1 MAQGLRNSPVSHCCV
16 LLKFANC
23 NVLTTGMDCSF
34 PLLPP
39 SSALVLFRQQH
50 DTERSVLETIQKNMK
65 NPTIVDLDSSSP
77 GASEL
82 PVLLREK
89 HISFL
94 LEGLEQ

>member
-1 MAQGLRNSPVSHCCV
+1 MA
-16 LLKFANC
+16 
-23 NVLTTGMDCSF
+23 
-34 PLLPP
+34 
-39 SSALVLFRQQH
+39 SALLSTDDGFPTQSSRASREGRERRGRGGAESGWRRACETHQQQH